1 MGTMT
6 SREQLETALNQAQST
21 VRSARE
27 LAGRLDGRE
36 LRDSLAL
43 EAVALQ
49 CVVRRIGLLDQVQ
62 SEDTE
67 ELQDQL
73 QRLRRLVELA
83 DSHLGTVH

>member
-1 MGTMT
+1 MT
-6 SREQLETALNQAQST
+6 SREQLATALDQAQSA
-21 VRSARE
+21 VQSAKD

-49 CVVRRIGLLDQVQ
+49 CVVWRIGQLDEVR
-62 SEDTE
+62 SSDAE
-67 ELQDQL
+67 ELEDQL

-83 DSHLGTVH
+83 DTQFGVVH

>member
-1 MGTMT
+1 MT
-6 SREQLETALNQAQST
+6 SREQLATALDQAHQA
-21 VRSARE
+21 VRSARD

-49 CVVRRIGLLDQVQ
+49 CVLRRIGQLDDVKAT
-62 SEDTE
+62 DAE

>member
-1 MGTMT
+1 MT
-6 SREQLETALNQAQST
+6 SREQLATALDQANQAVQ
-21 VRSARE
+21 SARD
-27 LAGRLDGRE
+27 LARRLDGRE

-49 CVVRRIGLLDQVQ
+49 CVVRRIGQLDDVQ
-62 SEDTE
+62 STDAE

-83 DSHLGTVH
+83 DSHLSTVH